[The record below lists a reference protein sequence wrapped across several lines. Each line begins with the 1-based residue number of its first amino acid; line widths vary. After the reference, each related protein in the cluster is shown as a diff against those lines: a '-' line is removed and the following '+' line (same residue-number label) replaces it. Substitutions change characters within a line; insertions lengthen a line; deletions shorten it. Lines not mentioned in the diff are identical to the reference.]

1 MAKFLIPIY
10 LTSLFTILADTPHV
24 SDCSELE
31 RLGINQNGYYYID
44 PSGQRQNSELS
55 LVYCDNDGWTHI
67 LKREHDP
74 SLTYVSW
81 YSSILFRSQ
90 IFWVGWP
97 FQCLWCKI
105 LMFKR
110 AVQILGS
117 AVHFLHYCWFRRY
130 VSNQEKQRA

>member
-1 MAKFLIPIY
+1 MVSFEIFVKAMPPSLSELKVKPIFCFPIKIRDDPTASSIY

-55 LVYCDNDGWTHI
+55 LAYCDNDGWTHI

-74 SLTYVSW
+74 SLTYVS
-81 YSSILFRSQ
+81 
-90 IFWVGWP
+90 
-97 FQCLWCKI
+97 
-105 LMFKR
+105 
-110 AVQILGS
+110 
-117 AVHFLHYCWFRRY
+117 
-130 VSNQEKQRA
+130 

>member
-1 MAKFLIPIY
+1 MGTTEYEVSAYYLMPIN

-55 LVYCDNDGWTHI
+55 LAYCDNDGWTHI

-74 SLTYVSW
+74 SLTYVS
-81 YSSILFRSQ
+81 
-90 IFWVGWP
+90 
-97 FQCLWCKI
+97 
-105 LMFKR
+105 
-110 AVQILGS
+110 
-117 AVHFLHYCWFRRY
+117 
-130 VSNQEKQRA
+130 